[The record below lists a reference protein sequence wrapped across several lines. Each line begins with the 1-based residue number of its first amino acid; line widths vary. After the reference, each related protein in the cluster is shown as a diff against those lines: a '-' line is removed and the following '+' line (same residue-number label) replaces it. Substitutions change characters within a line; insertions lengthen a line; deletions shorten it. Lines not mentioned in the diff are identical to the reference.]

1 MNVESWGKLRS
12 RKKVPVDIAVKDLL
26 ILLILDLLVE
36 CPWYN
41 LINSGFCCL

>member
-1 MNVESWGKLRS
+1 M
-12 RKKVPVDIAVKDLL
+12 DIAVKDLL

-41 LINSGFCCL
+41 LINSGFVAFSKKFLISVHKEFFG

>member
-1 MNVESWGKLRS
+1 M
-12 RKKVPVDIAVKDLL
+12 AVKTLL

-41 LINSGFCCL
+41 LVNSGFAALVKSF